1 MSAVATHISNHYL
14 CAWGELSSSGR
25 AFHPGERPTGKQIRR
40 RQVHNGHCP
49 ASLRFGPC
57 GPLRSHCLPACLGF
71 GPRSL
76 QASSGGAPEIAPL
89 GIPAP
94 VRIAAASVSR
104 TKDGALGFE
113 GGEVNTVGVGVPMLS

>member
-1 MSAVATHISNHYL
+1 MDTAPRRFDSGHAVH
-14 CAWGELSSSGR
+14 SGLI
-25 AFHPGERPTGKQIRR
+25 AFQR
-40 RQVHNGHCP
+40 VW
-49 ASLRFGPC
+49 
-57 GPLRSHCLPACLGF
+57 GF

-76 QASSGGAPEIAPL
+76 QASSGGAPEIASL

-104 TKDGALGFE
+104 TKGGALGFE